1 MGGGEKL
8 DQTNTQILSN
18 HVSSPWEWGGGVV
31 VVVFNLVAE
40 MKLKF

>member
-18 HVSSPWEWGGGVV
+18 HVSSPWEWGGGGG
-31 VVVFNLVAE
+31 VFNLVAE